1 MAVLAVVN
9 ERENDKRLWERR
21 SLFSFFCEIK
31 FFSRGCGVGERHLLP
46 TPLPIKYFMAKFKD
60 LETRL
65 ITILIGKGFRC
76 NDFCYTRP
84 TTFFMSKPVSPC
96 AFLRQDVLT
105 FFCHWIT
112 GLTNYWIN

>member
-46 TPLPIKYFMAKFKD
+46 TFMAKFKD

-105 FFCHWIT
+105 FFCH
-112 GLTNYWIN
+112 